1 MKICMIKVNKITFVL
16 TCMRLVELYSYWNYI
31 HSNNYI
37 LTTITIIGTIFIL
50 ISCMA
55 ISVIIYHPLQA
66 SLINL

>member
-1 MKICMIKVNKITFVL
+1 
-16 TCMRLVELYSYWNYI
+16 MRLVELYSYWNYI